1 MKKQY
6 DTKYHIIV
14 LKLITA
20 QNDKI
25 QPNPATA
32 KEQMKFISR
41 QGICKRKKLIFL
53 TQKVCIYKNEL
64 SSMPVKS

>member
-6 DTKYHIIV
+6 YTKYHIIV

-20 QNDKI
+20 QNYEI

-32 KEQMKFISR
+32 NEQMKFFSS
-41 QGICKRKKLIFL
+41 QGIRKRKKLVFFN
-53 TQKVCIYKNEL
+53 T
-64 SSMPVKS
+64 KSLYLQEWTI